1 MNKKFDF
8 EKCLKEHGFVVDFYN
23 TESTGVIMN
32 IDEYAE
38 ENEGWYD
45 DYFESLEKFA
55 KEKNLK
61 KYVFQE
67 DFNTNEF
74 SEIFYSKNKETVVK
88 YIIDNFYTK
97 DGNGYSKKFVN
108 DHISVYKEY

>member
-1 MNKKFDF
+1 MANYDF

-23 TESTGVIMN
+23 TEDTEVIMG
-32 IDEYAE
+32 IDKYAE
-38 ENEGWYD
+38 ENEDWYD

-55 KEKNLK
+55 KEKGLK
-61 KYVFQE
+61 QYFFQE
-67 DFNTNEF
+67 DFYT
-74 SEIFYSKNKETVVK
+74 SDIFYSKNKEIVAK
-88 YIIDNFYTK
+88 YILDNFYTE